1 MPCREVRSMLLSW
14 LFPYRQKDGFPCP
27 NKGKQPAYACFS
39 RQRIDQIIFAYP
51 IGFANLTF
59 DQIPFYGTP
68 EFFFGTLTKID
79 TGANVSSSTAK

>member
-14 LFPYRQKDGFPCP
+14 LFHI
-27 NKGKQPAYACFS
+27 GKRMDFLVQIKESNQHTLVFS

-68 EFFFGTLTKID
+68 EFFLGTLTKID

>member
-1 MPCREVRSMLLSW
+1 MDFLVQIKESNQHTLV
-14 LFPYRQKDGFPCP
+14 
-27 NKGKQPAYACFS
+27 FS

-68 EFFFGTLTKID
+68 EFFFGFG
-79 TGANVSSSTAK
+79 GADQLLEDRLPASGGGGSGSAGRGSDPLVEAPLL